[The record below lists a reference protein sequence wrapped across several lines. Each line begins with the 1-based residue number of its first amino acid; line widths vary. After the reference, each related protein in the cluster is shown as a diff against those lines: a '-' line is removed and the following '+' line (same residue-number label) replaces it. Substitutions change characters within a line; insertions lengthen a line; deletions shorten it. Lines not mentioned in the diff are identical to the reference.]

1 MPLRLSAE
9 FEFWAEDGQEQIHES
24 SGETF
29 SMTARVQK
37 RAGVSRG
44 VLLVTLLILAEFVGT
59 AAAQTG
65 QGLPTEWDKIIEAA
79 KKEGKVVASIPPNR
93 KLRRGMEVAFIPR
106 YGIGIE
112 FVSARGSASIQKI
125 ISETKAGIQYV
136 DLHVGGTESAV
147 TRLLAEKTLEP
158 VEPYFVLPE
167 VKDPKQWWGGHMWAD
182 NAKRFIYP
190 FVAYQTLG
198 LWCNPNEYRPA
209 QFQSFDD
216 LLNPKLQG
224 KIGISDPRTPGS
236 GNSMWSHMLSIKGEE
251 YLKKFVAQK
260 LFVARD
266 LGVLG
271 ENLSRGKIAVTLGI
285 GYSELLPFIKAGLPV
300 EPLPYPNEGLYAT
313 GGYGHLMVIKNPP
326 HPNAAKVFANWLLGR
341 DGQEIF
347 GRSMG
352 VASRRLD
359 VDTKWLKE
367 FGVIASKD
375 SLTVEQFYRLENQ
388 SEEKVYKLRD
398 LGAAAAR
405 RLLGS

>member
-1 MPLRLSAE
+1 
-9 FEFWAEDGQEQIHES
+9 
-24 SGETF
+24 
-29 SMTARVQK
+29 
-37 RAGVSRG
+37 
-44 VLLVTLLILAEFVGT
+44 
-59 AAAQTG
+59 
-65 QGLPTEWDKIIEAA
+65 
-79 KKEGKVVASIPPNR
+79 
-93 KLRRGMEVAFIPR
+93 
-106 YGIGIE
+106 
-112 FVSARGSASIQKI
+112 
-125 ISETKAGIQYV
+125 
-136 DLHVGGTESAV
+136 
-147 TRLLAEKTLEP
+147 
-158 VEPYFVLPE
+158 
-167 VKDPKQWWGGHMWAD
+167 
-182 NAKRFIYP
+182 
-190 FVAYQTLG
+190 
-198 LWCNPNEYRPA
+198 
-209 QFQSFDD
+209 
-216 LLNPKLQG
+216 
-224 KIGISDPRTPGS
+224 
-236 GNSMWSHMLSIKGEE
+236 MLSIKGEE